1 MCRNRSGERVGRKAG
16 AGWPRPA
23 AWSEGYAMKA
33 GRHSLAHRAQSLQI
47 PDVWVSLG
55 VGGEEIDL
63 SLARSLAV
71 SSPLFFRT
79 RFFPDCHGGRG
90 WLFVRPVQC
99 TLSQCF
105 MTFTNSWLKQFQA
118 FCKKKRFQLLS
129 CHHQTPKSLGILYTL
144 IILSHGT
151 LYTLHDQTF
160 CF

>member
-79 RFFPDCHGGRG
+79 RFFSDCHGGRG
-90 WLFVRPVQC
+90 WLFVRPGYFISVLYDIYELVVKTVSSFLQ
-99 TLSQCF
+99 
-105 MTFTNSWLKQFQA
+105 
-118 FCKKKRFQLLS
+118 KKKIS
-129 CHHQTPKSLGILYTL
+129 TA
-144 IILSHGT
+144 
-151 LYTLHDQTF
+151 
-160 CF
+160 